1 MTGTVAMTRQGA
13 VRGVTNDG
21 TISWRGIRYAA
32 PPTGALRWQAP
43 QPAEPWEG
51 ILDVTT
57 FPTRAPQV
65 LAAELVPPGGA
76 TPSDDDSPMG
86 EDCLFLNITAPTQ
99 SANSPC
105 PVLVWFHGGGYTWG
119 SGANF
124 IGDGTALA
132 LEGTIVVTVNYRLG
146 ALGFL
151 KLDHLLGE
159 QYASSA
165 NAGLLDQIAALKW
178 VRDNVAAFGGDPS
191 RITIAGVSAGAKSVV
206 NLMASP
212 MAEGLFHRGII
223 QSGGEHLNTPD
234 TAEQVT
240 AALLRTLGLSPADAT
255 ELLTMPVETI
265 LAAQQEIAAGVRAT
279 WVWRPTVDGLIL
291 PEAPVHAFAKG
302 RARGI
307 NIMAGV
313 TANEAG
319 SYDLADPCASQQSP
333 RVLQEIFGDE
343 AEQVLDIYRSAFPEA
358 DERRL
363 HCAVL
368 ADERYGIPTIRLLDS
383 QSEHASCWRYRFD
396 APSPGAPKEKWGF
409 HGADVPFVW
418 DIGLEAAEPAL
429 QTLASGIRQAWTTF
443 IHHGKPESHDL
454 PFWPEYRRTERW
466 TMLLDTTPTVVPDP
480 RQQQR
485 QVWESA
491 EWQPDTWWTFP
502 ALHPAHNTTH

>member
-1 MTGTVAMTRQGA
+1 
-13 VRGVTNDG
+13 
-21 TISWRGIRYAA
+21 
-32 PPTGALRWQAP
+32 
-43 QPAEPWEG
+43 
-51 ILDVTT
+51 
-57 FPTRAPQV
+57 
-65 LAAELVPPGGA
+65 
-76 TPSDDDSPMG
+76 
-86 EDCLFLNITAPTQ
+86 
-99 SANSPC
+99 
-105 PVLVWFHGGGYTWG
+105 
-119 SGANF
+119 
-124 IGDGTALA
+124 
-132 LEGTIVVTVNYRLG
+132 
-146 ALGFL
+146 
-151 KLDHLLGE
+151 
-159 QYASSA
+159 
-165 NAGLLDQIAALKW
+165 
-178 VRDNVAAFGGDPS
+178 
-191 RITIAGVSAGAKSVV
+191 
-206 NLMASP
+206 MASP

-443 IHHGKPESHDL
+443 IHHGKPESQDL

-480 RQQQR
+480 RRQQR
-485 QVWESA
+485 QAWESA

>member
-1 MTGTVAMTRQGA
+1 MTRQGA

-86 EDCLFLNITAPTQ
+86 EDCLFLNITAPMQ

-443 IHHGKPESHDL
+443 IHHGKPESQDL

-480 RQQQR
+480 RRQQR
-485 QVWESA
+485 QAWESA

>member
-1 MTGTVAMTRQGA
+1 MTDTVAMTRQGA
-13 VRGVTNDG
+13 VRGVKNKG

-32 PPTGALRWQAP
+32 PPTGALRWRAP
-43 QPAEPWEG
+43 QPPEPWEG
-51 ILDVTT
+51 ILDVAT

-86 EDCLFLNITAPTQ
+86 EDCLFLNITAPAQ
-99 SANSPC
+99 PMELPC

-132 LEGTIVVTVNYRLG
+132 LEGTIVVTINYRLG
-146 ALGFL
+146 GLGFL

-159 QYASSA
+159 QFASSA

-223 QSGGEHLNTPD
+223 QSGGEHVNTPD
-234 TAEQVT
+234 TAELVT
-240 AALLRTLGLSPADAT
+240 AALLRTLGVHREDASA
-255 ELLTMPVETI
+255 LLTMPVEAI

-302 RARGI
+302 RAKGI

-313 TANEAG
+313 TVNEAG
-319 SYDLADPCASQQSP
+319 SYDFADPSASEQSP
-333 RVLQEIFGDE
+333 RVLREIFGDK
-343 AEQVLDIYRSAFPEA
+343 AEQVLDIYRKTFPEA

-383 QSEHASCWRYRFD
+383 QSDNASCWRYRFD
-396 APSPGAPKEKWGF
+396 APSTGAPKETWGF

-429 QTLASGIRQAWTTF
+429 QTLASGIRQAWTSF
-443 IHHGKPESHDL
+443 IHHGKPESGNL

-485 QVWESA
+485 QAWESA

-502 ALHPAHNTTH
+502 ALHPTHNTTH